1 LENSQFL
8 SMKYRCSTEPDSY
21 EDVQFRLTGKEFM
34 PSKKIT
40 QLEKYKM
47 QLRKKGKRRK
57 ISLLLDKS
65 PFEEVKDS
73 NNKVSL
79 LDVQDINIS
88 QNLPR

>member
-1 LENSQFL
+1 
-8 SMKYRCSTEPDSY
+8 
-21 EDVQFRLTGKEFM
+21 M